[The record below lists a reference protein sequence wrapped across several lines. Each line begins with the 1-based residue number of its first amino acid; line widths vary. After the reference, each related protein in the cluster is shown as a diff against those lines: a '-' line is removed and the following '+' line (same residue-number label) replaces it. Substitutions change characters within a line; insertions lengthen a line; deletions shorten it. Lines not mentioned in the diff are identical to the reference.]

1 VEDRTDAG
9 RLIAVTATVD
19 VKFSVVIPAYNAA
32 GTLRDTLDSVL
43 GQSVSP
49 HEVLV
54 LDDGSTDATPDILA
68 EYAHDARVRAFR
80 RPNGGLAAAR
90 NFLIGHATGDQ
101 VACVDADDLWHPRFL
116 EAHQR
121 MIADHPEAVG
131 CFTHHV
137 DFVGSAAPE
146 WDPDG
151 GMEPGARGRLIGPR
165 DFIKVYNT
173 TPLTFQVSCFS
184 VPMAVLRE
192 MGDEPFY
199 VPGSGADD
207 TYIHH
212 RLTLFG
218 PVVATDERLGAYRL
232 RVGSISSDQ
241 LRMALL
247 VLRSFEGLAPLFAAG
262 SDPDLARD
270 FLAAWA
276 SRQRNCG
283 KYLMGAG
290 RVAEARAQFRAS
302 LRTCRTPRSVAKSL
316 ALVAFSLAP
325 ARLQPRWPGLERRL
339 PAAHVAD
346 VGTAR

>member
-1 VEDRTDAG
+1 VS
-9 RLIAVTATVD
+9 ATVD
-19 VKFSVVIPAYNAA
+19 PKFSVVIPAYNAA
-32 GTLRDTLDSVL
+32 GTLRDTLECVL

-68 EYAHDARVRAFR
+68 EYAHNARVRAFR

-90 NFLIGHATGDQ
+90 NFLIGHATGDH

-116 EAHQR
+116 EAHRR

-131 CFTHHV
+131 FFTHHV
-137 DFVGSAAPE
+137 DFLESAAPE
-146 WDPDG
+146 WDDDG
-151 GMEPGARGRLIGPR
+151 GVEPGALGRLIAPR
-165 DFIKVYNT
+165 DFIKAYNS

-207 TYIHH
+207 TYIHN

-218 PVVATDERLGAYRL
+218 PVVATDERLGAYRI
-232 RVGSISSDQ
+232 REGSISSNQ

-247 VLRSFEGLAPLFAAG
+247 VLRSFEGLAPLFATEAG
-262 SDPDLARD
+262 DDLARD
-270 FLAAWA
+270 FVAVRA

-302 LRTCRTPRSVAKSL
+302 VGTCRTPRSLAKSL
-316 ALVAFSLAP
+316 ALVAFSVAP
-325 ARLQPRWPGLERRL
+325 TRLQPRWPGLERRL
-339 PAAHVAD
+339 PAARVAE